1 MRLADFDYELP
12 PDRIAQRPTAHRDA
26 SRLLVLARDDRIDH
40 TTFRRLPDWM
50 RAGDL
55 LVFNDSKVIRARLLG
70 RKASGGRIELLLVE
84 PLDRERWTCLIR
96 SSRAPR
102 VGSRLLFRGEV
113 EARVLERDAVG
124 WVVGFDPELGIE
136 GLDRIGHVPLP
147 PYITRDPGV
156 DASSHE
162 VEDDERYQTVYARV
176 PGAVAA
182 PTAGLH
188 FSEELLARLSG
199 GGVELGHLTL
209 HVGPGTF
216 LPVRTDLVEAH
227 RMHGERFEIPQGLA
241 ERIATT
247 RLAGGRV
254 IAVGT
259 TVTRALET
267 AATADGLV
275 AAGCGRSELFIVPG
289 YEFEVVD
296 AMITN
301 FHLPRSTLLML
312 VAAFVGRQ
320 PILEAYRTAIAEGY
334 RFYSYGDAMLLERR

>member
-102 VGSRLLFRGEV
+102 VGSR
-113 EARVLERDAVG
+113 
-124 WVVGFDPELGIE
+124 
-136 GLDRIGHVPLP
+136 
-147 PYITRDPGV
+147 
-156 DASSHE
+156 
-162 VEDDERYQTVYARV
+162 YARV